1 MDIFKLAQTIL
12 SEESKQRLSNVI
24 IKEFQSALNSELSSG
39 LDTGKEKVIRKT
51 KAKTNTK
58 KKLKKKTKS
67 KKSSYR
73 KALKVGGREFA
84 SIRGFADFC
93 GKPVSAIYAANSTGK
108 DLSKYLPKD

>member
-1 MDIFKLAQTIL
+1 MDVFKLAQTIL
-12 SEESKQRLSNVI
+12 SEEAKQRLSNVI

-39 LDTGKEKVIRKT
+39 LDNGKEKVIRKT
-51 KAKTNTK
+51 KAKTNGK
-58 KKLKKKTKS
+58 SKKKTKS

-84 SIRGFADFC
+84 SIREFADFC